1 VSEIT
6 PLEIGSKPCEGL
18 HHNQV
23 LTNASQR
30 FGASTQMK
38 SNPAAAAVTA
48 TAVTAAAMTAAAM
61 TAAAMTAAAMTAAAM
76 TAAAVTAGTIAAAV
90 TATATAAAI
99 AAAVMPAATVA
110 GTEMNWKLGE
120 PNPVYWRVFLVE
132 DIEGR
137 QADVRDFFFAKNYRW
152 GVLRGHIA
160 NRTWSGRTAWKRQGP
175 SDCSQRCNNPPPT
188 SSLLSLI

>member
-1 VSEIT
+1 MLQCRRVEDSRLLRNG
-6 PLEIGSKPCEGL
+6 PCQKSRQLEIGSKPCEGL

-23 LTNASQR
+23 LTNTSQR

-61 TAAAMTAAAMTAAAM
+61 TAAAMTAAA
-76 TAAAVTAGTIAAAV
+76 VPAGTIAAAV

-110 GTEMNWKLGE
+110 GTEMN
-120 PNPVYWRVFLVE
+120 
-132 DIEGR
+132 
-137 QADVRDFFFAKNYRW
+137 
-152 GVLRGHIA
+152 
-160 NRTWSGRTAWKRQGP
+160 
-175 SDCSQRCNNPPPT
+175 
-188 SSLLSLI
+188 